1 MSTWIYVVFRV
12 APSRRRPV
20 FARACA
26 LRFRGRGVRV
36 KQICRLVGGQWMEGR
51 WFCSVVM
58 RANARARTKTPNPA
72 IDEIDT
78 TARAAIWNGGRAG
91 VCVCGRAK
99 DLISDN
105 FLVCQS
111 GGLWC
116 VAWRCGAYRMPE
128 IGRMM
133 WANKQSSDTERTYVG
148 HPESSIFLSH
158 NLFVLSR

>member
-1 MSTWIYVVFRV
+1 
-12 APSRRRPV
+12 
-20 FARACA
+20 
-26 LRFRGRGVRV
+26 
-36 KQICRLVGGQWMEGR
+36 
-51 WFCSVVM
+51 M

-116 VAWRCGAYRMPE
+116 VAWRCAALRCVPDARNWAHDVGQQTEQRHRANICGPPRVEHIFIAQFVRAVAVAAVFFVSVCQFLNFGGPRDRRISNE
-128 IGRMM
+128 PPKHARQTGNQFERNGRRKPHT
-133 WANKQSSDTERTYVG
+133 A
-148 HPESSIFLSH
+148 PPL
-158 NLFVLSR
+158 